1 MRVLGLFSGGKDST
15 YAAYLALQQGWEVTE
30 LLTLLPGAPDSYLFH
45 VPNIRLAGRVAEA
58 WGLPWRS
65 APAGPSPEAE
75 LRDLR
80 AALRAARVDG
90 VVTGAVRSDYQWRR
104 INTVCAELGLR
115 TFSPLWRKR
124 PESVLQDELAAG
136 IEAIVVGVAAE
147 GLDGSWLGR
156 QLDITAVED
165 LDELARSHG
174 VSPVGE
180 GGEFE
185 TLVLSAPF
193 FQRRLRIRR
202 AHPHWEGAAG
212 WLEIEALEVE
222 ERREPRPSVSR

>member
-45 VPNIRLAGRVAEA
+45 VPNIRLAGRVADA

-65 APAGPSPEAE
+65 APAGPSPDAE
-75 LRDLR
+75 FRDLR
-80 AALRAARVDG
+80 AALRAAKVDG

-104 INTVCAELGLR
+104 INTACAELGLR
-115 TFSPLWRKR
+115 AFSPLWRKR
-124 PESVLQDELAAG
+124 PELVLRDELAAG
-136 IEAIVVGVAAE
+136 LDAVVVGVAAE
-147 GLDGSWLGR
+147 GLDSSWLGR
-156 QLDITAVED
+156 RLDHEAVDD
-165 LDELARSHG
+165 LEELSRSHG

-185 TLVLSAPF
+185 TLVLGAPF
-193 FQRRLRIRR
+193 FRRQLRIRR
-202 AHPHWEGAAG
+202 ARPHWEGAAG
-212 WLEIEALEVE
+212 WLEIETIEVE
-222 ERREPRPSVSR
+222 ERRESPPSVPS